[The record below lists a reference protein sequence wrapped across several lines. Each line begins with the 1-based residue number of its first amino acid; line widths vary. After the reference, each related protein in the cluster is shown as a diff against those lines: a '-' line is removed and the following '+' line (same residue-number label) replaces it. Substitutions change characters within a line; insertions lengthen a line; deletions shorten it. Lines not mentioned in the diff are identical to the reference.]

1 MNKNIVDRTTV
12 SVRWSYLTA
21 FIIVSLIIGILLVF
35 YLIIIFN
42 KETKEKREAIRK
54 KNVYRQQLES
64 RIDELTILNL
74 ESIELKNIE
83 HFTATG
89 RILRTIAHEVRN
101 SLTNINLATEQLQNE
116 IPATEDVSFLFEMIS
131 RNSKKINLLMSSLL
145 DSTRISS
152 LQYAITSIN
161 DVLDNSMESA
171 ADIIELKH
179 IKVVKDYDKD
189 IGPISVDKEKVQIAL
204 LNIIVNAVEAMEDH
218 GTLYLVTETR
228 NDRCITKVTDNGK
241 GLSKEDM
248 ARLFEP
254 YFTTKEKGNGLS
266 LTNTQNIILGHNARI
281 SVESELGKG
290 TSFTISFAF
299 A

>member
-1 MNKNIVDRTTV
+1 MIKNIVDRTTV

-21 FIIVSLIIGILLVF
+21 FTIVSLIIGILLVF

-101 SLTNINLATEQLQNE
+101 PLTNINLATEQLQNE

-152 LQYAITSIN
+152 LEYAITSIN

-228 NDRCITKVTDNGK
+228 NDRYITKVTDNGK

>member
-1 MNKNIVDRTTV
+1 MIKNIVDRTTV

-21 FIIVSLIIGILLVF
+21 FTIVSLIIGILLVF

-101 SLTNINLATEQLQNE
+101 PLTNINLATEQLQNE

>member
-1 MNKNIVDRTTV
+1 MIKNIVDRTTV

-21 FIIVSLIIGILLVF
+21 FTIVSLIIGILLVF

-152 LQYAITSIN
+152 LEYAITSIN

>member
-1 MNKNIVDRTTV
+1 MIKNIVDRTTV

-21 FIIVSLIIGILLVF
+21 FTIVSLIIGILLVF

-64 RIDELTILNL
+64 RIDELTILNF

-152 LQYAITSIN
+152 LEYAITSIN

>member
-1 MNKNIVDRTTV
+1 MIKNIVDRTTV

-21 FIIVSLIIGILLVF
+21 FTIVSLIIGILLVF

>member
-1 MNKNIVDRTTV
+1 MIKNIVDRTTV

-21 FIIVSLIIGILLVF
+21 FTIVSLIIGILLVF

-42 KETKEKREAIRK
+42 KETKAKREAIRK